1 VSSTHLGA
9 LTTFAAAILTGVVGV
24 ASPAS
29 AQAPAAVAT
38 AAPGI
43 IAARRVT
50 ESQYRNTIAD
60 IFGADIQV
68 NGRFEPEQREHL
80 LLAIG
85 GSALSISAAGFDQYF
100 AIAKSVSDQVLDDK
114 HRAQFLTCQ
123 LANPQGVDDGCTS
136 AFVRTF
142 GGKLFRRPLTD
153 AEIEPRV
160 ALAAEGTRQNGSYV
174 AGLKLALT
182 SLLAAPQFL
191 FRLEN
196 AERDPASASST
207 RLDGYTKAARL
218 SYLLWNTTPDEE
230 LLASA
235 SSGEIHTP
243 AGLEEQITRLLSS
256 PRIEAGT
263 RAFFADMLQ
272 LDLYETLTKDPMIY
286 PKFSQAVAESAKE
299 QTLKT
304 LVYHLLTQNAD
315 YRDLFTTRTT
325 FLDRSLASVY
335 KVPLLVSEGW
345 AQHEFPADSDHSGL
359 LTQISFLGLFSHPGR
374 SSPTKRGVAIN
385 EILLCEPTPLPPA
398 NVDFSIVNDTT
409 NPNLRT
415 VRSRLIAHSEDESC
429 SGCHRKSDP
438 LGLALERFDSLGQHR
453 TKENGAVIDVAAQLS
468 GKKFDGARGLGQTL
482 HDNPKVAACVA
493 RNVYAYGTG
502 RAPDRTDR
510 QYLDARVKAF
520 IGEQYRFRPL
530 LRQIV
535 SSPEFFKVVPPK
547 PAPDRS
553 PSGASAG
560 AQERPD
566 DVEKPKTTVA
576 ESNRPAATP
585 GA

>member
-1 VSSTHLGA
+1 MAHDIADRGNVSSKHFGA
-9 LTTFAAAILTGVVGV
+9 LTALAAMIVTALAAI
-24 ASPAS
+24 PMS
-29 AQAPAAVAT
+29 ARAQSDAPAPAIQ

-43 IAARRVT
+43 IATRRIT

-60 IFGADIQV
+60 LFGNDIQV

-114 HRAQFLTCQ
+114 HRAKFLTCE
-123 LANPQGVDDGCTS
+123 LANPQGVDDACTS
-136 AFVRTF
+136 AFVKTY
-142 GGKLFRRPLTD
+142 GHTLFRRPLTESEV
-153 AEIEPRV
+153 ATRV
-160 ALAAEGTRQNGSYV
+160 ALAAEGTRQNASYV
-174 AGLKLALT
+174 AGLKLALA
-182 SLLAAPQFL
+182 SLLTAPQFL
-191 FRLEN
+191 FRIEQ
-196 AERDPASASST
+196 AERDPTST
-207 RLDGYTKAARL
+207 NALRLDGYTKAARL
-218 SYLLWNTTPDEE
+218 SYLLWNTAPDAE

-235 SSGEIHTP
+235 TSGEIHTP
-243 AGLEEQITRLLSS
+243 AGVQKQATRLLSS

-286 PKFSQAVAESAKE
+286 PKFSQAVAEAAKE

-304 LVYHLLTQNAD
+304 VVYHLLTQNAD

-325 FLDRSLASVY
+325 FLDRSLASIY

-345 AQHEFPADSDHSGL
+345 AQHEFPVDSDYSGL

-398 NVDFSIVNDTT
+398 NVDFSIVNDTS

-453 TKENGAVIDVAAQLS
+453 TKENGEVIDVAAQLS
-468 GKKFDGARGLGQTL
+468 GKKFDGARGLGQAL
-482 HDNPKVAACVA
+482 HDNPKVAACVV

-502 RAPDRTDR
+502 RAPDKTDR
-510 QYLDARVKAF
+510 QFLDARGKAF
-520 IGEQYRFRPL
+520 ASEQYRFRPL

-535 SSPEFFKVVPPK
+535 SSPEFFKVVLPK
-547 PAPDRS
+547 PAP
-553 PSGASAG
+553 ASV
-560 AQERPD
+560 D
-566 DVEKPKTTVA
+566 KPKTTIA
-576 ESNRPAATP
+576 ESAPSTATP